1 MNNVNK
7 QMTHRQK
14 QALATRTL
22 IVDTSR
28 RLFLEQG
35 YGVTTIEAIATE
47 AGVAVSTVYAIFKN
61 KRGILQAIRQA
72 WHEESGQASIYQ
84 SALDQPDAAK
94 RLALAAHATRR
105 QWETG
110 AAMIA
115 IYKGA
120 AATDAEAATELE
132 ASLASRRHNLS
143 QFITTSAPLLN
154 PDLTQAQAAA
164 IFLALTHDEIYR
176 ELVEQ
181 NSWTADAYEQWLSQT
196 LQQQLLLR
204 SA

>member
-7 QMTHRQK
+7 QITHRQK

-28 RLFLEQG
+28 ALFLEQG
-35 YGVTTIEAIATE
+35 YGVTTIESIAE
-47 AGVAVSTVYAIFKN
+47 QAGVAVSTVYAIFKN

-72 WHEESGQASIYQ
+72 WHEESGQQSIYQ
-84 SALDQPDAAK
+84 AALAQPDAAK

-110 AAMIA
+110 ATMIT

-120 AATDAEAATELE
+120 AATDAEAAAELE
-132 ASLASRRHNLS
+132 ASLAGRRRNLG
-143 QFITTSAPLLN
+143 QFIAASAPLLK
-154 PDLTQAQAAA
+154 PSLTQAQAAA
-164 IFLALTHDEIYR
+164 IFLALSHEEIYQ
-176 ELVEQ
+176 ELVRQSE
-181 NSWTADAYEQWLSQT
+181 WTADEYEQWLSQT
-196 LQQQLLLR
+196 LQQQLLP
-204 SA
+204 

>member
-7 QMTHRQK
+7 QITHRQK

-28 RLFLEQG
+28 ALFLEQG
-35 YGVTTIEAIATE
+35 YGVTTIESIAE
-47 AGVAVSTVYAIFKN
+47 HAGVAVSTVYAIFKN

-72 WHEESGQASIYQ
+72 WHEESGQQSIYQ
-84 SALDQPDAAK
+84 AALTQPDAAK

-110 AAMIA
+110 ATMIT

-120 AATDAEAATELE
+120 AATDAEAAAELE
-132 ASLASRRHNLS
+132 ASLAGRRRNLG
-143 QFITTSAPLLN
+143 QFIAASAPLLK
-154 PDLTQAQAAA
+154 PSLTQAQAAA
-164 IFLALTHDEIYR
+164 IFLALSHEEIYQ
-176 ELVEQ
+176 ELVRQSE
-181 NSWTADAYEQWLSQT
+181 WTADEYEQWLSQT
-196 LQQQLLLR
+196 LQQQLLP
-204 SA
+204 